1 MLPKP
6 SCLLVCARW
15 WFFKE
20 KKKKPTPK
28 VTLLAAECS
37 RDDVI
42 GTVGGEKRKTSLC
55 VLILF
60 AALKGM
66 ESRQGEEFWET
77 I

>member
-1 MLPKP
+1 MLAG
-6 SCLLVCARW
+6 VCAVVVFLRG
-15 WFFKE
+15 
-20 KKKKPTPK
+20 KKKKSTPK

>member
-1 MLPKP
+1 MLVREGRAGGRGGGKSP
-6 SCLLVCARW
+6 RW
-15 WFFKE
+15 Q
-20 KKKKPTPK
+20 TN
-28 VTLLAAECS
+28 TAG

-66 ESRQGEEFWET
+66 ESSQGKEFWET